1 MSTNI
6 DYGKINQ
13 HLPET
18 LRLLVSQRNRV
29 TKSVEYDYLRLHN
42 ADDQLAILNNY
53 NAFEI
58 ATGFSQAIHYTNLM
72 TGTAPRL
79 KNILRDKICSRVMI
93 EGEDTSIGKL
103 KAKYSEARLTKD
115 LKIAFDNS
123 ISTGRGVIVL
133 YNIGE
138 KIAVKHFNVFR
149 SKFKYDY
156 TGEIIQA
163 DLFMQVKSVNAF
175 ENLTVIER
183 RYYNNKGTPCQK
195 YVLTKVKWQQDGDL
209 KSNIYEFDKDTLSD
223 DIQKLF
229 EGIVFNKE
237 IELVGYSDLGVYLI
251 ENDISNPKYPYSKIP
266 QSQFVDVQDLL
277 VEREQSET
285 FKVVDKH
292 LGRGRVIKPTFM
304 KTGFKGSS
312 IGGNSANMTFNP
324 MMYPMYGGD
333 DQTIFTQYEATSMN
347 ENRPESIQFDLRSE
361 QWRADINGLIGDI
374 CAVFGLTVLDF
385 DPRLLVAGQRTDD
398 EINAMTDITRA
409 TVNDKRDINE
419 ESINRFINQVAT
431 LSGATTPVFIRWSMQ
446 SILNPLKNSQLIQQQ
461 LQNGTISRKTAIKRE
476 NPDYTENEINE
487 ELERINSEQKT
498 NDYNQAFN
506 EF

>member
-1 MSTNI
+1 MTNI
-6 DYGKINQ
+6 DYEKINK

-18 LRLLVSQRNRV
+18 LRLLVGQRNRV
-29 TKSVEYDYLRLHN
+29 TKSVEYNYLRLQN

-53 NAFEI
+53 NAYEI

-79 KNILRDKICSRVMI
+79 KNILRDKICSRVMV
-93 EGEDTSIGKL
+93 EGEDASISKL
-103 KAKYSEARLTKD
+103 KEVYSEARLTKD
-115 LKIAFDNS
+115 LKKAFDNS
-123 ISTGRGVIVL
+123 ISTGRGVMVL
-133 YNIGE
+133 YNIND
-138 KIAVKHFNVFR
+138 KISIKHFNVFR

-156 TGEIIQA
+156 TGELTQA
-163 DLFMQVKSVNAF
+163 DLFVQIKNVSAF

-183 RYYNNKGTPCQK
+183 RYYNSKGTPCQK
-195 YVLTKVKWQQDGDL
+195 YVLSKVNWQQEGSL
-209 KSNIYEFDKDTLSD
+209 KSEVYELDKDTLSED
-223 DIQKLF
+223 LQNQF
-229 EGIVFNKE
+229 EGVIFNKE
-237 IELVGYSDLGVYLI
+237 IELTGYNDLGVYLI
-251 ENDISNPKYPYSKIP
+251 ENDISNPKYPYSTIP

-292 LGRGRVIKPTFM
+292 LGRGRIIKPTFM
-304 KTGFKGSS
+304 KTGFNKGA

-324 MMYPMYGGD
+324 LMIPSAQGD

-347 ENRPESIQFDLRSE
+347 ENRPESIQFDLRAE

-419 ESINRFINQVAT
+419 ETINKFINQVAL
-431 LSGATTPVFIRWSMQ
+431 LSGAVTPVFIRWSMQ
-446 SILNPLKNSQLIQQQ
+446 SILNPLKNSQLVQTQ
-461 LQNGTISRKTAIKRE
+461 LANGTISRRTAIKRE
-476 NPDYTENEINE
+476 NPDYTEAEIEE
-487 ELERINSEQKT
+487 ELERINSEQKA
-498 NDYNQAFN
+498 NDYNQAFD

>member
-6 DYGKINQ
+6 DYEKMNQ
-13 HLPET
+13 HLPDT
-18 LRLLVSQRNRV
+18 LRKLVSQRNRV
-29 TKSVEYDYLRLHN
+29 TKSVEYNYLRLQN
-42 ADDQLAILNNY
+42 ADEQLAILNNY

-58 ATGFSQAIHYTNLM
+58 ATGFSQQIHYTNLM

-103 KAKYSEARLTKD
+103 KEKYNEARLTKD
-115 LKIAFDNS
+115 LKKAFDNA
-123 ISTGRGVIVL
+123 ISTGRGVIAL
-133 YNIGE
+133 YHIKDKIG
-138 KIAVKHFNVFR
+138 IKHFNVFR
-149 SKFKYDY
+149 TRFKYNHL
-156 TGEIIQA
+156 GEIIQA
-163 DLFMQVKSVNAF
+163 DLFMQVKETSAF

-183 RYYNNKGTPCQK
+183 RYYNGKGIPCQK
-195 YVLTKVKWQQDGDL
+195 YVLAKTHWQKEGDL
-209 KSNIYEFDKDTLSD
+209 KSDIVEFDKDTLTD

-229 EGIVFNKE
+229 EGIIFNKE
-237 IELVGYSDLGVYLI
+237 IELVGYDDLGVYLI
-251 ENDISNPKYPYSKIP
+251 ENAINNDKYPYSTIP
-266 QSQFVDVQDLL
+266 PSQFVDVQDLL

-292 LGRGRVIKPTFM
+292 LGRGRIIKPSFM
-304 KTGFKGSS
+304 KTGFNGGG

-324 MMYPMYGGD
+324 MLFSTSSD
-333 DQTIFTQYEATSMN
+333 DPTIFTQYEAISME
-347 ENRPESIQFDLRSE
+347 ENRPESIQFDLRAE
-361 QWRADINGLIGDI
+361 QWRTDINGLVGDI

-398 EINAMTDITRA
+398 EINAMNDITRA

-419 ESINRFINQVAT
+419 DTINKFINQVAK
-431 LSGATTPVFIRWSMQ
+431 LSGAITPVFIRWSMQ
-446 SILNPLKNSQLIQQQ
+446 SILNPLKNSQLIQSQ
-461 LQNGTISRKTAIKRE
+461 LANGTISKRTAIKRE
-476 NPDYTENEINE
+476 NPDYTDKEIDE
-487 ELERINSEQKT
+487 ELERINNDTKV